1 MVLKALLRG
10 LGFVTGLFAM
20 AGCSGMPVATFV
32 EPAQNTE
39 LACDPAN
46 ASLRD
51 STDVGAALSVEV
63 VDQDGRPFR
72 NSEVVTVSD
81 MSGMGLISLECSNPW
96 AHFVLNPGRYR
107 VSASLG
113 ELQSNEAIVDLRPQG
128 ANVTLTMQP
137 EPNANL
143 YAPDI
148 VL

>member
-63 VDQDGRPFR
+63 VDQPRWSPIPKQRGSDRIGHERDG
-72 NSEVVTVSD
+72 
-81 MSGMGLISLECSNPW
+81 
-96 AHFVLNPGRYR
+96 
-107 VSASLG
+107 
-113 ELQSNEAIVDLRPQG
+113 
-128 ANVTLTMQP
+128 
-137 EPNANL
+137 
-143 YAPDI
+143 PDFP
-148 VL
+148 